1 MRGYADTD
9 WGQVHY
15 RRSGPP
21 PPDTNAVVLL
31 HESPRSSLVYEPI
44 MDELGKR
51 VPVFAFDTPGFGLSD
66 SAPAGATMADYGRIL
81 IQAMDALGIDGFVP
95 VGMKTGGFLATE
107 IARLLLDTGRVQR
120 AVLYALEEPDA
131 EVCEYWAANWA
142 PDLEVTA
149 DGAIFRQLWQKNVGI
164 YGSDSPRELSL
175 CVAEVVGNI
184 ERYNSIYP
192 AVFRH
197 MPQSWLDTH
206 ALVDAGIELTFLEP
220 PSGRMTPD
228 VPVVFTRIPGTRVIE
243 MPVSGQFPARA
254 PQQFIDAVLS
264 AVLPDAH
271 IVRAARG

>member
-1 MRGYADTD
+1 MRGYIDTD

-21 PPDTNAVVLL
+21 PAVAKAAVLL

-44 MDELGKR
+44 MDALGAR
-51 VPVFAFDTPGFGLSD
+51 IPVFALDTPGFGLSD
-66 SAPAGATMADYGRIL
+66 SAPADATIADYGRIL
-81 IQAMDALGIDGFVP
+81 VQAVDALGIDGFVP

-107 IARLLLDTGRVQR
+107 IARRLQGTGRVR
-120 AVLYALEEPDA
+120 SAVLYALERPDA
-131 EVCEYWAANWA
+131 ETCEYWAANWA
-142 PDLEVTA
+142 PDLEVTP

-164 YGSDSPRELSL
+164 YGTGSPRELSL
-175 CVAEVVGNI
+175 CVAEAVANI
-184 ERYNSIYP
+184 GRYNSIYP

-206 ALVDAGIELTFLEP
+206 ALVDAGVEITFLEP

-228 VPVVFTRIPGTRVIE
+228 IPVVFTRIPGTRVIE

-254 PQQFIDAVLS
+254 PRQFVDAVSSAVLS
-264 AVLPDAH
+264 NDH
-271 IVRAARG
+271 DVRTARG